1 MNEARGYVYLTLKAG
16 VCLWSWMGDI
26 NCGGEEIRPK
36 TVRLEAVA
44 ESLTVL
50 WTSSSER
57 FAITSSSSF
66 IGIHQPG
73 IDLIHKDGFTFF
85 DTYMRVLYNK
95 LCVYTENQP
104 L

>member
-1 MNEARGYVYLTLKAG
+1 MKAG
-16 VCLWSWMGDI
+16 VCLWNWMGDI

-57 FAITSSSSF
+57 FTITSSYSF
-66 IGIHQPG
+66 IGIPQPG

-85 DTYMRVLYNK
+85 DTLIILLYNK